1 MEALDITTTL
11 KHRRG
16 DTHQPRSRS
25 NGVSLLCAA
34 AHIPKPVCDW
44 NGAGPMSEHGLT
56 RDTHVSIK
64 WNRSTYL
71 AGAYTPKFSSHSI
84 AMDVG
89 LYGMF
94 LRLFPFSLYIYSLAR
109 HTPVSPV
116 PPAALSAVSE
126 CCRRCSSPEFIAS
139 GCFRQNSRKDSSC
152 VLRLGCRLHD
162 LLRVD
167 PRCALHSTDT

>member
-94 LRLFPFSLYIYSLAR
+94 LRLFPFSLSLYILWLAIRRFPLFLQLRCQQSQNAVAGVQVPNSSL
-109 HTPVSPV
+109 P
-116 PPAALSAVSE
+116 AVSD
-126 CCRRCSSPEFIAS
+126 RIRAKTVVAFYAS
-139 GCFRQNSRKDSSC
+139 VAVCTTCF
-152 VLRLGCRLHD
+152 V
-162 LLRVD
+162 
-167 PRCALHSTDT
+167 